1 MKITIKSIA
10 IAVTAGI
17 ITAGILAGCGS
28 TKNTSAQAASAE
40 NKVVKLGIMG
50 ASDEKVWDPI
60 KADFKK
66 KGVDIEYVFFSDY
79 RQPNAALNNGEID
92 LNSFQHYTYL
102 NNEIKKFGY
111 DITPIGDTL
120 LTSLNLYSKKI
131 KSVKEL
137 KEGDKI
143 GVPNDLVN
151 LGRALTVLQAAGVI
165 KLKPD
170 AKTPPDTDDIIE
182 NPKHIELVQVDASQT
197 ASLLPDVAAAI
208 INGGFAIDAG
218 LSPKN
223 DSIFVDNPKY
233 YKDKAYVNV
242 IAARTK
248 DKDNPL
254 YKEIVKAYQSDRT
267 KDIFKN
273 DFQGLYIPAWDSG
286 K

>member
-1 MKITIKSIA
+1 MKNENWKKLGIA
-10 IAVTAGI
+10 ISVGLAA
-17 ITAGILAGCGS
+17 AGILAGCGS
-28 TKNTSAQAASAE
+28 AKSASSAAASGE
-40 NKVVKLGIMG
+40 QKVVKLGIMG

-60 KADFKK
+60 KEDFKK

-92 LNSFQHYTYL
+92 LNSFQHYTFL

-120 LTSLNLYSKKI
+120 LTSLNLYSRKI
-131 KSVKEL
+131 KDVKEIQN
-137 KEGDKI
+137 GDKI
-143 GVPNDLVN
+143 AVPNDLVN
-151 LGRALTVLQAAGVI
+151 LGRALTVLQAAGLI
-165 KLKPD
+165 KLSPD
-170 AKTPPDTDDIIE
+170 AKTPPDTDDIVE
-182 NPKHIELVQVDASQT
+182 NPKNIELVQVDASQT
-197 ASLLPDVAAAI
+197 ASMLPDVAAAI

-218 LSPKN
+218 LSPKD
-223 DSIFVDNPKY
+223 DSIFVDDPGY

-242 IAARTK
+242 IAVRTK

-254 YKEIVKAYQSDRT
+254 YKEIVADYQSDRT

-273 DFQGLYIPAWDSG
+273 DFQGLYIPAWG

>member
-1 MKITIKSIA
+1 MNYTTLKNFGIVVSIGLA
-10 IAVTAGI
+10 AAGV
-17 ITAGILAGCGS
+17 LAGCGG
-28 TKNTSAQAASAE
+28 TKAASPAASSGE
-40 NKVVKLGIMG
+40 QKVVKLGIMG

-60 KADFKK
+60 KEDFKK

-92 LNSFQHYTYL
+92 LNSFQHYTFL

-131 KSVKEL
+131 NDVKEI
-137 KEGDKI
+137 KDGDKI
-143 GVPNDLVN
+143 AVPNDLVN
-151 LGRALTVLQAAGVI
+151 LGRALTVLQAAGLI
-165 KLKPD
+165 KLSPD
-170 AKTPPDTDDIIE
+170 AKTPPDTDDIVE
-182 NPKHIELVQVDASQT
+182 NPKNIELLQVDASQT
-197 ASLLPDVAAAI
+197 ASMLPDVAAAI

-218 LSPKN
+218 LSPKD
-223 DSIFVDNPKY
+223 DSIFVDDPSY

-242 IAARTK
+242 IAVRTK

-254 YKEIVKAYQSDRT
+254 YKEIVADYQTDRT

-273 DFQGLYIPAWDSG
+273 DFQGLYIPAWG

>member
-1 MKITIKSIA
+1 MKNENWKKLGIA
-10 IAVTAGI
+10 ISVGLVA
-17 ITAGILAGCGS
+17 AGILAGCGS
-28 TKNTSAQAASAE
+28 AKSASSSAASGE
-40 NKVVKLGIMG
+40 QKVVKLGIMG

-60 KADFKK
+60 KEDFKK

-92 LNSFQHYTYL
+92 LNSFQHYTFL

-131 KSVKEL
+131 KDVKEIQN
-137 KEGDKI
+137 GDKI
-143 GVPNDLVN
+143 AVPNDLVN
-151 LGRALTVLQAAGVI
+151 LGRALTVLQAAGLI
-165 KLKPD
+165 KLSPD
-170 AKTPPDTDDIIE
+170 AKTPPDTDDIVE
-182 NPKHIELVQVDASQT
+182 NPKNIELVQVDASQT
-197 ASLLPDVAAAI
+197 ASMLPDVAAAI

-218 LSPKN
+218 LSPKD
-223 DSIFVDNPKY
+223 DSIFVDDPGY

-242 IAARTK
+242 IAVRTK

-254 YKEIVKAYQSDRT
+254 YKEIVADYQSDRT

-273 DFQGLYIPAWDSG
+273 DFQGLYIPAWG

>member
-1 MKITIKSIA
+1 MKNENWKKLGIA
-10 IAVTAGI
+10 ISIGLAAV
-17 ITAGILAGCGS
+17 GILAGCGS
-28 TKNTSAQAASAE
+28 AKSASSAAASGE
-40 NKVVKLGIMG
+40 QKVVKLGIMG

-60 KADFKK
+60 KEDFKK

-92 LNSFQHYTYL
+92 LNSFQHYTFL

-120 LTSLNLYSKKI
+120 LTSLNLYSRKI
-131 KSVKEL
+131 KDVKEIQN
-137 KEGDKI
+137 GDKI
-143 GVPNDLVN
+143 AVPNDLVN
-151 LGRALTVLQAAGVI
+151 LGRALTVLQAAGLI
-165 KLKPD
+165 KLSPD
-170 AKTPPDTDDIIE
+170 AKTPPDTDDIVE
-182 NPKHIELVQVDASQT
+182 NPKNIELVQVDASQT
-197 ASLLPDVAAAI
+197 ASMLPDVAAAI

-218 LSPKN
+218 LSPKD
-223 DSIFVDNPKY
+223 DSIFVDDPGY

-242 IAARTK
+242 IAVRTK

-254 YKEIVKAYQSDRT
+254 YKEIVADYQSDRT

-273 DFQGLYIPAWDSG
+273 DFQGLYIPAWG

>member
-1 MKITIKSIA
+1 MNYATLKNFGIVVSIGLA
-10 IAVTAGI
+10 AAGV
-17 ITAGILAGCGS
+17 LSGCGG
-28 TKNTSAQAASAE
+28 TKAASSAASSGE
-40 NKVVKLGIMG
+40 QKVVKLGIMG

-60 KADFKK
+60 KEDFKK

-92 LNSFQHYTYL
+92 LNSFQHYTFL

-131 KSVKEL
+131 KDVKEI
-137 KEGDKI
+137 KDGDKI
-143 GVPNDLVN
+143 AVPNDLVN
-151 LGRALTVLQAAGVI
+151 LGRALTVLQAAGLI
-165 KLKPD
+165 KLSPD
-170 AKTPPDTDDIIE
+170 AKTPPDTDDIVE

-197 ASLLPDVAAAI
+197 ASMLPDVAAAI

-218 LSPKN
+218 LSPKD
-223 DSIFVDNPKY
+223 DSIFVDDPSY

-242 IAARTK
+242 IAVRTK

-254 YKEIVKAYQSDRT
+254 YKEIVADYQSDRT

-273 DFQGLYIPAWDSG
+273 DFQGLYIPAWG

>member
-1 MKITIKSIA
+1 MTYANWKKLG
-10 IAVTAGI
+10 IAVSIGLAAAGV
-17 ITAGILAGCGS
+17 LSGCGG
-28 TKNTSAQAASAE
+28 TKAASLAASSGE
-40 NKVVKLGIMG
+40 QKVVKLGIMG

-60 KADFKK
+60 KEDFKK

-92 LNSFQHYTYL
+92 LNSFQHYTFL

-131 KSVKEL
+131 KDVKEI
-137 KEGDKI
+137 KDGDKI
-143 GVPNDLVN
+143 AVPNDLVN
-151 LGRALTVLQAAGVI
+151 LGRALTVLQAAGLI
-165 KLKPD
+165 KLSPD
-170 AKTPPDTDDIIE
+170 AKTPPDTDDIVE
-182 NPKHIELVQVDASQT
+182 NPKNIELVQVDASQT
-197 ASLLPDVAAAI
+197 ASMLPDVAAAI

-218 LSPKN
+218 LSPKD
-223 DSIFVDNPKY
+223 DSIFVDDPSY

-242 IAARTK
+242 IAVRTK

-254 YKEIVKAYQSDRT
+254 YKEIVADYQSDRT

-273 DFQGLYIPAWDSG
+273 DFQGLYIPAWG

>member
-1 MKITIKSIA
+1 MKNENWKKLGIA
-10 IAVTAGI
+10 ISVGLAA
-17 ITAGILAGCGS
+17 AGILAGCGS
-28 TKNTSAQAASAE
+28 AKSASSAAASGE
-40 NKVVKLGIMG
+40 QKVVKLGIMG

-60 KADFKK
+60 KEDFKK

-92 LNSFQHYTYL
+92 LNSFQHYTFL

-131 KSVKEL
+131 KDVKEIQN
-137 KEGDKI
+137 GDKI
-143 GVPNDLVN
+143 AVPNDLVN
-151 LGRALTVLQAAGVI
+151 LGRALTVLQAAGLI
-165 KLKPD
+165 KLSPD
-170 AKTPPDTDDIIE
+170 AKTPPDTDDIVE
-182 NPKHIELVQVDASQT
+182 NPKNIELVQVDASQT
-197 ASLLPDVAAAI
+197 ASMLPDVAAAI

-218 LSPKN
+218 LSPKD
-223 DSIFVDNPKY
+223 DSIFVDDPGY

-242 IAARTK
+242 IAVRTK

-254 YKEIVKAYQSDRT
+254 YKEIVADYQSDRT

-273 DFQGLYIPAWDSG
+273 DFQGLYIPAWG

>member
-1 MKITIKSIA
+1 MKNENWKKLGIA
-10 IAVTAGI
+10 ISVGLAA
-17 ITAGILAGCGS
+17 AGILAGCGS
-28 TKNTSAQAASAE
+28 AKSASSAAASGE
-40 NKVVKLGIMG
+40 QKVVKLGIMG

-60 KADFKK
+60 KEDFKK

-92 LNSFQHYTYL
+92 LNSFQHYTFL

-131 KSVKEL
+131 KDVKEIQN
-137 KEGDKI
+137 GDKI
-143 GVPNDLVN
+143 AVPNDLVN
-151 LGRALTVLQAAGVI
+151 LGRALTVLQAAGLI
-165 KLKPD
+165 KLSPD
-170 AKTPPDTDDIIE
+170 TKTPPDTDDIVE
-182 NPKHIELVQVDASQT
+182 NPKNIELVQVDASQT
-197 ASLLPDVAAAI
+197 ASMLPDVAAAI

-218 LSPKN
+218 LSPKD
-223 DSIFVDNPKY
+223 DSIFVDDPGY

-242 IAARTK
+242 IAVRTK

-254 YKEIVKAYQSDRT
+254 YKEIVADYQSDRT

-273 DFQGLYIPAWDSG
+273 DFQGLYIPAWG

>member
-1 MKITIKSIA
+1 MNYTTLKNFGIVVSIGLA
-10 IAVTAGI
+10 AAGV
-17 ITAGILAGCGS
+17 LAGCGG
-28 TKNTSAQAASAE
+28 TKAASSAASSGE
-40 NKVVKLGIMG
+40 QKVVKLGIMG

-60 KADFKK
+60 KEDFKK

-92 LNSFQHYTYL
+92 LNSFQHYTFL

-131 KSVKEL
+131 KDVKEI
-137 KEGDKI
+137 KDGDKI
-143 GVPNDLVN
+143 AVPNDLVN
-151 LGRALTVLQAAGVI
+151 LGRALTVLQAAGLI
-165 KLKPD
+165 KLSPD
-170 AKTPPDTDDIIE
+170 AKTPPDTDDIVE
-182 NPKHIELVQVDASQT
+182 NPKHIDLVQVDASQT
-197 ASLLPDVAAAI
+197 ASMLPDVAAAI

-218 LSPKN
+218 LSPKD
-223 DSIFVDNPKY
+223 DSIFVDDPSY

-242 IAARTK
+242 IAVRTK

-254 YKEIVKAYQSDRT
+254 YKEIVADYQSDRT

-273 DFQGLYIPAWDSG
+273 DFQGLYIPAWG